1 MRRVPFFLLFLCL
14 LGTGCVSVETNIPWN
29 KTHVTIVNG
38 TQFELELLVD
48 GFSKGV
54 IPPGEYARVGFHN
67 WSGDYAETAITVLAR
82 NPQSQGSF
90 GSAARRFYVSGYD
103 RRSEVWQVGPENL
116 R

>member
-1 MRRVPFFLLFLCL
+1 MRWLFLAALSCFAF
-14 LGTGCVSVETNIPWN
+14 TGCVSVETNIPWN
-29 KTHVTIVNG
+29 KTRVTVVNG

-48 GFSKGV
+48 GTSKGV

-67 WSGDYAETAITVLAR
+67 WSGDYAEASITVLAR
-82 NPQSQGSF
+82 GGGNPGSF

-103 RRSEVWQVGPENL
+103 RRSEVWQVGSEDL